1 MDNITLKKQQ
11 LRQRLFDSGMSTKDI
26 DELLVET
33 TATPTSLPKWL
44 VILLKAIAYA
54 IGLILAGY
62 GTTAAAQT
70 LIHF

>member
-1 MDNITLKKQQ
+1 MEKITLKKQQ
-11 LRQRLFDSGMSTKDI
+11 LRQRLFDSGLSTKDI
-26 DELLVET
+26 DDLLTET
-33 TATPTSLPKWL
+33 TANPTSLPKWL
-44 VILLKAIAYA
+44 VILLKALAYG